1 MSQIVELLALFHR
14 FLNLSSIFFFNI
26 SSLCASDWIIAIG
39 LSSTSL
45 IFLLSFKFYC
55 VIISVSES
63 SHFCHL
69 LSVLSVVEMFLVC
82 MLSNYGMYSGYLK
95 CFVMRHLA
103 LVKFYVE
110 CWFFITQKMTHLS
123 SRHKFQT
130 IYCGHASNYQLAL
143 QNLCS
148 TIDL

>member
-1 MSQIVELLALFHR
+1 MSQIVVLLALFHR
-14 FLNLSSIFFFNI
+14 FLNLQFFFNI
-26 SSLCASDWIIAIG
+26 SSLCSSDWIIAIG

-45 IFLLSFKFYC
+45 IFLFLFKFCYC

-63 SHFCHL
+63 SHFCHP

-103 LVKFYVE
+103 LLKFYVE
-110 CWFFITQKMTHLS
+110 C
-123 SRHKFQT
+123 
-130 IYCGHASNYQLAL
+130 
-143 QNLCS
+143 
-148 TIDL
+148 